1 MTVVTA
7 DTQGTLD
14 LAGLEHALRRANP
27 AVVLLPSWLLE
38 TLIAADRGLRGPLF
52 AIPHDRSHVIARDRL
67 ARLVADEDLRL
78 PDDPPDEPALIL
90 LARPDADWLQKTP
103 APQAL
108 LAYWQLLFHATVDG
122 LLRVKREDGTLDG
135 PGVQA
140 RAERLGRGA
149 FREAAFVLG
158 KEHALPGGVD
168 DAEAYAEFVATYLEL
183 FHFAP
188 WLLDWYFP
196 AAEAGRVLAVL
207 SQDVDAA
214 AVLSR
219 TRPDGAAEP
228 AGSDA
233 ATGGIEEMP
242 PAAESAGP
250 ISDPRPERSN
260 RKGKSLMRA
269 ALAAEASGNDVRAAI
284 LRVRAARV
292 TRANG
297 GGSVAQQPAK
307 LRAGALRRIDALASR
322 LRVALDFDEAD
333 VDPWRAA
340 LRGLLNR
347 ADAGWWN
354 NERRLLYDLQK
365 VCVCHEREMYSA
377 NVVEWL
383 IDRGRR
389 PLRRPQPA
397 QRLVTAHKALRS
409 AEARAAKARLHPHE
423 RAALRR
429 LLHDAVAGAARRL
442 RVELRPAVIH
452 ALEEG
457 DLVPRSAVE
466 RVAEE
471 KLVDELLDGVERRG
485 YLNLGNLRD
494 AVSRNQLKLNDIAA
508 PRELLGR
515 DQLLRVDRRL
525 EWQLDGV
532 YHRGEVYLRLF
543 QRLSSV
549 LFGTAGGRFLTR
561 VLLIPFLGAF
571 VILEGLDHSVGLLIA
586 KLGGPHPHFSS
597 VPALAAVGLFLMAT
611 VNWPAF
617 RAGVAR
623 GARALGRGLRAVFLD
638 FPRWLARLPLVRFLF
653 SSQLVR
659 LLFRYAVKPLALSA
673 VALPLL
679 PDGMRP
685 AARGSVL
692 VGLYL
697 LLTLALNSPPGRA
710 LEQTLLHALRV
721 TLPRMTWEILVGL
734 FRIVMSA
741 FDRLLEHVDRTI
753 YAVDEWLRFG
763 ASHARWTVAVKAVL
777 GVFWFF
783 IAYVTRFV
791 VNLLIEP
798 QINPIKHFP
807 VVTVSHKIMIP
818 ATPALAKGLILA
830 GLTEATAW
838 TLAGGIITG
847 TPGIFGFL
855 AWELKENWKL
865 YRANRARL
873 LGPVRVGS
881 HGETFAQLL
890 RPGFH
895 SGTIPKLFARARK
908 AARHGR
914 LRAADAQRAREAAHH
929 VKDDVCAFVERELVS
944 LLNHNPFW
952 ARTPVAA
959 GEVELSVTRV
969 SVELRCEAVGPE
981 PAVLSFEQRD
991 GLILAAVERPGWMPA
1006 LPATQS
1012 ELLRAALL
1020 GFYKLAAV
1028 DVSAEHV
1035 RAAVEPAP
1043 AAFDLRRRKLV
1054 VWQGARFERET
1065 AYDLAEPTDETRRL
1079 LLSDA
1084 RVPWP
1089 AWKRLWDAQT
1099 PAEVA
1104 ELTARIAPGVEVLP
1118 AGCTARGR
1126 RDVESG
1132 GPRPRLAILSAGP
1145 AAAGN
1150 GSTAAAAATS

>member
-1 MTVVTA
+1 MRVATN
-7 DTQGTLD
+7 DRQGTLD
-14 LAGLEHALRRANP
+14 VAALEHALRGASP

-52 AIPHDRSHVIARDRL
+52 AIPHDRSHVIERDRL
-67 ARLVADEDLRL
+67 AQLIADEDLRL
-78 PDDPPDEPALIL
+78 PADLPNEPVLIL
-90 LARPDADWLQKTP
+90 LARPDNDWLQETH
-103 APQAL
+103 APRAL
-108 LAYWQLLFHATVDG
+108 LSYWQLLFHAAIDA
-122 LLRVKREDGTLDG
+122 RMRAKRDDGTLDG

-140 RAERLGRGA
+140 RVERLRRGA

-158 KEHALPGGVD
+158 KEHALPAGAD
-168 DAEAYAEFVATYLEL
+168 DAETYAEFVATFLEF
-183 FHFAP
+183 FHFSP
-188 WLLDWYFP
+188 WLLHWYFP
-196 AAEAGRVLAVL
+196 AAETERVLAVL
-207 SQDVDAA
+207 AEDVDGP
-214 AVLSR
+214 AVLAR
-219 TRPDGAAEP
+219 TRLAGAAEP
-228 AGSDA
+228 AGTDGSADGEEPLPVLDA
-233 ATGGIEEMP
+233 
-242 PAAESAGP
+242 AGP
-250 ISDPRPERSN
+250 IADPKPERSN
-260 RKGKSLMRA
+260 RKGKSLMRM

-292 TRANG
+292 TRTNER
-297 GGSVAQQPAK
+297 GSVAQQPAK
-307 LRAGALRRIDALASR
+307 LRAGALRRIDALAAR
-322 LRVALDFDEAD
+322 LRVGLDFEEPDL
-333 VDPWRAA
+333 DPWRAV
-340 LRGLLNR
+340 LRGLLGR

-383 IDRGRR
+383 IDGGRR

-409 AEARAAKARLHPHE
+409 AEARAAKARLHAHE
-423 RAALRR
+423 RAALQR
-429 LLHDAVAGAARRL
+429 LLHAAVERAAHRL

-471 KLVDELLDGVERRG
+471 KLVDELLDGVVRRG

-494 AVSRNQLKLNDIAA
+494 AVSRNQLKLNDVAG

-549 LFGTAGGRFLTR
+549 LFGTAPGRFLTR

-571 VILEGLDHSVGLLIA
+571 VLLEGLDHSVGLAIH
-586 KLGGPHPHFSS
+586 KLGGPLVHFSS
-597 VPALAAVGLFLMAT
+597 VPALIAVGLFIMAT

-617 RAGVAR
+617 RSGVAR
-623 GARALGRGLRAVFLD
+623 GARALGRGLRALFVDL
-638 FPRWLARLPLVRFLF
+638 PRWLARLPLVRFLF

-673 VALPLL
+673 IALPLL

-710 LEQTLLHALRV
+710 LERTLMHALRV

-741 FDRLLEHVDRTI
+741 FDRLLESVDRTI

-763 ASHARWTVAVKAVL
+763 ASQARWTVAVKAVL

-791 VNLLIEP
+791 VNLLVEP

-807 VVTVSHKIMIP
+807 VVTVSHKVILP
-818 ATPALAKGLILA
+818 LGLPGGPLSAALQRVGMESVRAN
-830 GLTEATAW
+830 
-838 TLAGGIITG
+838 TLAGFIVTGI
-847 TPGIFGFL
+847 PGVFGFL

-865 YRANRARL
+865 YRANRSRVL
-873 LGPVRVGS
+873 KPVRVGS

-895 SGTIPKLFARARK
+895 SGTIPKLFARVRK
-908 AARHGR
+908 AARGGR
-914 LRAADAQRAREAAHH
+914 VRAGDAQRVRDAAHH
-929 VKDDVCAFVERELVS
+929 VKEDVCAFVERELVS
-944 LLNHNPFW
+944 LLNRNPFW
-952 ARTPVAA
+952 AETPVSA
-959 GEVELSVTRV
+959 GEVELAVTRV
-969 SVELRCEAVGPE
+969 RVALRCEAVGPE
-981 PAVLSFEQRD
+981 PAVLAFEQRD
-991 GLILAAVERPGWMPA
+991 GLILAEIQQPGWMPA
-1006 LPATQS
+1006 LPETQS

-1028 DVSAEHV
+1028 DLVAEHV
-1035 RAAVEPAP
+1035 RAAFAPGPAS
-1043 AAFDLRRRKLV
+1043 FDVRRRTLV
-1054 VWQGARFERET
+1054 VWPGARFERET
-1065 AYDLAEPTDETRRL
+1065 VYDLADPTDETRRL
-1079 LLSDA
+1079 LLSKVQ
-1084 RVPWP
+1084 VPWP
-1089 AWKRLWDAQT
+1089 LWKRLWDAQG
-1099 PAEVA
+1099 PAEMA
-1104 ELTARIAPGVEVLP
+1104 ELTGQIAPGVEVLP
-1118 AGCTARGR
+1118 ADCDRQPNRPDDARSR
-1126 RDVESG
+1126 AEIMRAVSATHNG
-1132 GPRPRLAILSAGP
+1132 GS
-1145 AAAGN
+1145 
-1150 GSTAAAAATS
+1150 AAAAATR